1 MKPARLFIVILFTI
15 ACANSVYAQ
24 KKKRIQPGK
33 MYEAGDTLYAP
44 RFGFTTTVP
53 TGWQGSLPRE
63 NEVFLLTSTNTAS
76 VYGEIYV
83 FGRPDGDLSVM
94 AGAWTK
100 GVDLNETIKMKAVKP
115 VIKDEVLSSEVVGE
129 GQFVNKG
136 MKGYAISKCS
146 PNGPCVTVFAVAP
159 IQFYEPVKTAATQ
172 LMSESSF
179 EPPSN
184 VSPYADLD
192 WKEFLSNK
200 TLATYTSIKGGTRES
215 VVNLCADGT
224 FQADVK
230 KSGILKNHNP
240 DYRGKLTGKWAVVGT
255 GEEARIQLTFDK
267 KNLSPLEAQMKIK
280 DEKVYSDGERYFVGE
295 SDKCGKK

>member
-1 MKPARLFIVILFTI
+1 MNSIKLVIVGLITI
-15 ACANSVYAQ
+15 VCFHSVNAQ

-44 RFGFTTTVP
+44 RFGFTSTVP
-53 TGWQGSLPRE
+53 AGWQGTLPRE
-63 NEVFLLTSTNTAS
+63 NEVFLLTSTNIEA

-83 FGRPDGDLSVM
+83 FGRPDGDLAVM
-94 AGAWTK
+94 AEAWIK
-100 GVDLNETIKMKAVKP
+100 GIDLSETIKMKAVKP
-115 VIKDEVLSSEVVGE
+115 VIKDGVLSSEVVGV
-129 GQFVNKG
+129 GQYVNKG
-136 MKGYAISKCS
+136 MKGFAISKCS
-146 PNGPCVTVFAVAP
+146 PSGPCVTVFMVAP
-159 IQFYEPVKTAATQ
+159 VQFYEPVKNASTKII
-172 LMSESSF
+172 SSSKF

-184 VSPYADLD
+184 VSPYADFD

-200 TLATYTSIKGGTRES
+200 TLATYTSIKGGTRET
-215 VVNLCADGT
+215 VANLCADGT

-240 DYRGKLTGKWAVVGT
+240 DYRGKLTGKWTVVGT

-267 KNLSPLEAQMKIK
+267 KNLSPLEAQLKIK